1 MSITVGIPK
10 ELSPE
15 TRVAIS
21 SGAVKKLLKLGC
33 TVRVEKGAGE
43 LSGFT
48 DEILKLD
55 GVEFCDRAQAFAC
68 DAIFKIHPPTQDE
81 ISRLKKGSVWISH
94 LAPHQSAPLLEAL
107 TSAQVSAFSVELI
120 PRTSRAQ
127 SMDVL
132 SSQAN
137 IAGYRAV
144 LEATLHY
151 PRFFPMMMT
160 SAGLAKQAKVL
171 VLGAGVAGLQAIATA
186 KRLGATVEAFDLRP
200 EVKEQ
205 ILSLGAKFLDL
216 GTQSEAVAGYAKE
229 LSHDQKKQQELA
241 LTEKIKKFDVV
252 ITTANVP
259 GKKSPVLVSEEAVK
273 GMRPGSVIV
282 DLAAANG
289 GNCALTKPEQTVV
302 QHGVSIVG
310 KTNYPALVPYD
321 ASLFY
326 SQNLTAF
333 LALMIDTKE
342 KTLKINFED
351 DILEASCVCHQ
362 GQMRFKGA
370 THV

>member
-1 MSITVGIPK
+1 MSITVGIPQ
-10 ELSPE
+10 EHSPE

-21 SGAVKKLLKLGC
+21 SGAIKKLVKMGC
-33 TVRVEKGAGE
+33 LVRVEKGAGQQA
-43 LSGFT
+43 GFT
-48 DEILKLD
+48 DEILKAD
-55 GVEFCDRAQAFAC
+55 GAELTSRQN
-68 DAIFKIHPPTQDE
+68 IFQSDVIFQIHPPQKDDV
-81 ISRLKKGSVWISH
+81 SLLKKSSILLSH
-94 LAPHQSAPLLEAL
+94 LRPHQSPELLKSLAQ
-107 TSAQVSAFSVELI
+107 AQVSAFSVEMI

-144 LEATLHY
+144 LEATQYY
-151 PRFFPMMMT
+151 PRFLPMMMT

-186 KRLGATVEAFDLRP
+186 KRLGGSVEAFDLRP

-205 ILSLGAKFLDL
+205 IQSLGAKFLDL
-216 GTQSEAVAGYAKE
+216 GTQSEGVAGYAKE
-229 LSHDQKKQQELA
+229 LSEEAKKQQQQA

-259 GKKSPVLVSEEAVK
+259 GRKSPVLVSEEAVK
-273 GMRPGSVIV
+273 GMRHGSVIV

-289 GNCALTKPEQTVV
+289 GNCALTEEEKVV
-302 QHGVSIVG
+302 VKFGVTIIG
-310 KTNYPALVPYD
+310 KTNYPGLVPYD

-326 SQNLTAF
+326 SQNLVSL
-333 LALMIDTKE
+333 LALMIDE
-342 KTLKINFED
+342 KGKKIKINFED
-351 DILEASCVCHQ
+351 DILAAACMTHAGTVRFQ
-362 GQMRFKGA
+362 GGA
-370 THV
+370 